1 MDPAAEFPAPSDD
14 RQALQTGVAASAP
27 TGQDGSER
35 KVTLSLTLAMRQSGP
50 ARLSRRRRRQAE
62 VPARIAIG
70 EVILRWLHWPAQ
82 PSVTAAP
89 PPHPEAPRP
98 AAVSFWEALDPAERQ
113 ALAAVAVPQKFPADA
128 ALMREGDQA
137 DHVMVI
143 MQGRAEVSVDENGWE
158 RTLAERGPG
167 ELVGERGGL
176 QVRIRS
182 ASVIALEAVRVLT
195 VRTSDFQSFV
205 NAHPKVFNIVE
216 QQLYDRLTETPG
228 RHAAAE
234 GATPLVLPLN
244 GENCTIL
251 YSDVVGFS
259 SLDRNDA
266 DRLVIRK
273 ALLHMTRLTLQK
285 VPGAWSQDRGDGL
298 LTVVP
303 PSVPTAEVIAHLHR
317 ELPSALERHNRTHQE
332 STRFR
337 LRIAVDVGPVTS
349 DTIGVSGEAII
360 VAVRMLDA
368 PIFKTAIGA
377 STANLG
383 VIASRFVYDTAIRHS
398 LNPLDLAGYYQVLVE
413 VKELTIPAWIK
424 LFNAPV
430 SPVYFHRSAAPD
442 SFGTALVAFV
452 VTVGGDPQQRL
463 YPGQGLPEVGLG
475 GQVVG
480 LGQGQPAERGVRAL
494 RAHRPGSLGGHEE
507 PDVRMF
513 VRGFALAGRDVHDDH
528 VPDLGV
534 GPRRQIG
541 QAGLLLRFTGD
552 DGERVGLPRV
562 AMAAH
567 LKPGLL
573 ALMPAQQHPPGGRVH
588 DQRGRGDV
596 QREVSPVRIRRSLS
610 QRSDPLQVGRFCVA
624 LRAVPVQERGQ
635 VRHRT
640 SMAAARARLPGNS
653 QGFLI
658 LRNPANRNTCN
669 SDLQNPLQAN
679 GLAEI
684 PDDSFTFDIGFSGRY
699 RGRRWHRVLA
709 DQVSRAGRS
718 LASPGHRSRPSG
730 IRRPRRPAGRPGA
743 VDRQAAARYE
753 TPG

>member
-14 RQALQTGVAASAP
+14 RQALETGAAASAP

-50 ARLSRRRRRQAE
+50 PRPSRRQAE

-70 EVILRWLHWPAQ
+70 EMILRWLHRPAR
-82 PSVTAAP
+82 PSIAAAP
-89 PPHPEAPRP
+89 PPHPEAPRLEETAAGMTGSRP
-98 AAVSFWEALDPAERQ
+98 PAVSFWEALDPAERE
-113 ALAAVAVPQKFPADA
+113 ALAALAFPQKFPAGA

-195 VRTSDFQSFV
+195 VRTQDFQSFV
-205 NAHPKVFNIVE
+205 NAHPKVFDIVE
-216 QQLYDRLTETPG
+216 QQLYARLTETPV
-228 RHAAAE
+228 RLTPTE
-234 GATPLVLPLN
+234 GATPSVLALN

-251 YSDVVGFS
+251 FSDVVGFS

-266 DRLVIRK
+266 DRLVIRQ

-303 PSVPTAEVIAHLHR
+303 PSVPTAEVIALLHR
-317 ELPSALERHNRTHQE
+317 ELPSALGRHNRTGRE

-349 DTIGVSGEAII
+349 DSIGVSGEAII
-360 VAVRMLDA
+360 VAARMLDA
-368 PIFKTAIGA
+368 PIFKAAIGA
-377 STANLG
+377 STADLG
-383 VIASRFVYDTAIRHS
+383 VIASRFVYDSAIRHS

-424 LFNAPV
+424 LLNAPV
-430 SPVYFHRSAAPD
+430 SSVYFHRPAAPD
-442 SFGTALVAFV
+442 SFSTALVAFV
-452 VTVGGDPQQRL
+452 VTVGGDPEQTLQ
-463 YPGQGLPEVGLG
+463 PGQGLPEVGLG
-475 GQVVG
+475 GQVVR

-494 RAHRPGSLGGHEE
+494 RAHSPGGLGGHEE
-507 PDVRMF
+507 PDVRVF
-513 VRGFALAGRDVHDDH
+513 VRGFALAGWDVHDDH
-528 VPDLGV
+528 VLDLGV
-534 GPRRQIG
+534 RPGRQIG
-541 QAGLLLRFTGD
+541 QAGLLLRFAGD
-552 DGERVGLPRV
+552 DGEWVGLPRV
-562 AMAAH
+562 TVATH
-567 LKPGLL
+567 LEPGLL
-573 ALMPAQQHPPGGRVH
+573 ALMPAQQHPPCGRVH
-588 DQRGRGDV
+588 DQRGRGDM
-596 QREVSPVRIRRSLS
+596 QRKVAPVRVRRGLS
-610 QRSDPLQVGRFCVA
+610 QRSDPLEVGRFCVA
-624 LRAVPVQERGQ
+624 LRAVSVQERGQ

-640 SMAAARARLPGNS
+640 SMAAALARLPGNS

-658 LRNPANRNTCN
+658 LKDPANRNTCN

-679 GLAEI
+679 GLTGI
-684 PDDSFTFDIGFSGRY
+684 SDDSFTSDIGS
-699 RGRRWHRVLA
+699 RRPI
-709 DQVSRAGRS
+709 SRKEVAPCSAGW
-718 LASPGHRSRPSG
+718 PPSG
-730 IRRPRRPAGRPGA
+730 SP
-743 VDRQAAARYE
+743 
-753 TPG
+753 T